1 MAVSTSS
8 QRTARVSERK
18 RVYNKPVRS
27 SLKTQVKEAKN
38 LMDSKEAGKAEQAVN
53 EAVSALDRAAQRKV
67 IHRNTAGRQKSR
79 LMAKLQKTKTTE
91 ASKKVTKRVS
101 KKSSKKTSKA
111 QG

>member
-1 MAVSTSS
+1 MTVSTSS

-53 EAVSALDRAAQRKV
+53 EAVSALDRAAQKKI

-79 LMAKLQKTKTTE
+79 LMAKLHKTKAAE
-91 ASKKVTKRVS
+91 ASKKVTKKVTKRVS
-101 KKSSKKTSKA
+101 KKKA
-111 QG
+111 

>member
-27 SLKTQVKEAKN
+27 SLKTQVKEAKS
-38 LMDSKEAGKAEQAVN
+38 LIDSKELEKAEQAVN

-79 LMAKLQKTKTTE
+79 LMAKLHGIKIAKG
-91 ASKKVTKRVS
+91 SKKGT
-101 KKSSKKTSKA
+101 KKSSKKISKA